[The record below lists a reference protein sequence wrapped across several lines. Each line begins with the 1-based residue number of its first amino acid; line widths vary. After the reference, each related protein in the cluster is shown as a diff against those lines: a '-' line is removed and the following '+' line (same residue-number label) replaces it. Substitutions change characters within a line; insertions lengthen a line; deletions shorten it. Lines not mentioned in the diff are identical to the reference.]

1 MDQTINHA
9 PGPASGDPG
18 HNRANPGGPI
28 ISIPPRERSMGLSPT
43 HSLVETPS
51 REFYREAMEVLS
63 RANVPF
69 LIGGAFAF
77 VHQAGIDRSTK
88 DLDIF
93 VRPSDVQRLLR
104 ACTDAGFEADLVFSH
119 WLAKIRAPSGFVD
132 VIFSSGNGIAVVDE
146 QWFEHASKR
155 EVLGVTVMVAPAEES
170 LWSKAFVMERERFDG
185 ADVAHIILAHGERL
199 DWVRLVERF
208 GDHWRVLLAHLVLFG
223 FIYPSE
229 RSRVPAA
236 VVEELVGRLTAETRA
251 PDATEPVCYGT
262 LLSWSQYLGDVFGGN
277 FRDARIRP
285 YGNLTPDEVARWTSA
300 EKK

>member
-1 MDQTINHA
+1 M
-9 PGPASGDPG
+9 
-18 HNRANPGGPI
+18 
-28 ISIPPRERSMGLSPT
+28 SPT

-51 REFYREAMEVLS
+51 REFYRETMEFLA

-69 LIGGAFAF
+69 LVGGAFAF
-77 VHQAGIDRSTK
+77 VHQAGIDRFTK

-93 VRPSDVQRLLR
+93 VRPSNVQRLLR
-104 ACTDAGFEADLVFSH
+104 ASADAGFEADLFYSH

-132 VIFSSGNGIAVVDE
+132 VIFSSGNGVAVVDD
-146 QWFEHASKR
+146 QWFEHATER
-155 EVLGVTVMVAPAEES
+155 EVLGVRVMVAPPEES
-170 LWSKAFVMERERFDG
+170 LWSKAFVMERERYDG

-199 DWVRLVERF
+199 DWKRLIDRF
-208 GDHWRVLLAHLVLFG
+208 GPHWRVLLAHLVLFG

-229 RSRVPAA
+229 RSHVPPA
-236 VVEELVGRLTAETRA
+236 VLEDLMRRLIDEGQS
-251 PDATEPVCYGT
+251 PDADEPVCYGT
-262 LLSWSQYLGDVFGGN
+262 LLSWSQYLGDVLGGS